1 MNLEM
6 YQKEVLQNYKRSS
19 QITRVLTEDWFNRE
33 MYCPCC
39 LNEKV
44 KNFPNNQKGSDFFCE
59 KCKSKTIH
67 RKLKSLGISKDT
79 KIRAG
84 LSQKL
89 AKKIKEV
96 LFFEEALFLR
106 KTRKVRPTLPY
117 KKI

>member
-44 KNFPNNQKGSDFFCE
+44 KNFYFARN
-59 KCKSKTIH
+59 IM
-67 RKLKSLGISKDT
+67 I
-79 KIRAG
+79 
-84 LSQKL
+84 
-89 AKKIKEV
+89 
-96 LFFEEALFLR
+96 
-106 KTRKVRPTLPY
+106 
-117 KKI
+117 